1 MKRRVELSG
10 YCWIVSALIIA
21 FICGIL
27 IYDLKLSDNIW
38 PVVILSI
45 VLAGLIVPALFYMPL
60 SISVDDKS
68 VKIRRPLLTKHI
80 PISDMSDVKLCAP
93 TMGARRICGSG
104 GWLGWYGWFSEGD
117 LGKYFAYY
125 GKASD
130 CFLVTLK
137 DGRKYM
143 LGCTDAPAMTAEISS
158 RIS

>member
-68 VKIRRPLLTKHI
+68 VKIRRPLLTKRI
-80 PISDMSDVKLCAP
+80 PISDISDVKLCAP

-130 CFLVTLK
+130 CFLVILK
-137 DGRKYM
+137 DGSKYM
-143 LGCTDAPAMTAEISS
+143 LGCADAPAMTAAIISRLS
-158 RIS
+158 